1 MTVQKLLRDI
11 HHWGSTLVMI
21 QLGLVISTGLLLML
35 KKDIDWIQP
44 STQAGEAPTAI
55 PSQRFDAL
63 FETAKGVPE
72 LAIDDWRDLDRV
84 DVKPG
89 KGVIKFIAT
98 NNWEAQIDTETGAV
112 LQVAYRRSDIIEQLH
127 DGSFFADWVKLF
139 VFLPTGVVLLV
150 LWGTGVYLFFLPH
163 VKRELRRRKRA
174 AQAASRAA

>member
-1 MTVQKLLRDI
+1 MRDI

-44 STQAGEAPTAI
+44 PTRAGEAPSEI
-55 PSQRFDAL
+55 PAQTFDEL
-63 FETAKGVPE
+63 FEKARNVPE
-72 LAIDDWRDLDRV
+72 LAIEDWRDLDRV

-98 NNWEAQIDTETGAV
+98 NNWEAQIDTETGAL
-112 LQVAYRRSDIIEQLH
+112 LQVAYRRSDTIERLH
-127 DGSFFADWVKLF
+127 DGSFFADWVKRF
-139 VFLPTGVVLLV
+139 VFLPTGVVLLL

-174 AQAASRAA
+174 SKAASRAA